1 MSSLHSL
8 SITPLR
14 RSPVL
19 TVMDVCEKAFLCL
32 FVTGLVADAVALSCL
47 PMATS
52 GFWWAILL
60 NLLGTVSVA
69 LGVPLWDSL
78 RRRVG

>member
-1 MSSLHSL
+1 MSSLPS
-8 SITPLR
+8 TPLR

-19 TVMDVCEKAFLCL
+19 TFMDVCEKAFLRL
-32 FVTGLVADAVALSCL
+32 FVAGLMADAIALSCL
-47 PMATS
+47 PMTTS

-60 NLLGTVSVA
+60 NLVGTVSVA
-69 LGVPLWDSL
+69 LGVPLWDTL